1 MAAHFGMIGLG
12 TMGSNLVLN
21 VADHG
26 FEACGYD
33 RDPKQQKKLLEEAGK
48 RPVTAAA
55 SLDEF
60 VKALQSPR
68 IIMLLVPAGK
78 IVDNVLA
85 DLLPLVQK
93 GDIIIDG
100 GNSHFVDTERRYK
113 ELQTSGVH
121 FIGMGVSGGEEGA
134 RKGPSLMPGGNKE
147 SYELIKNILEAI
159 AAKTDDGPCVS
170 FMGNGAAGHY
180 TKMVHNGIE
189 YAVMQLISEVYG
201 ILKSVGKFS
210 NKELHDLFKAWNNT
224 ELQSFLIE
232 ITADVFKKKDEG
244 TSNDLIDL
252 ILDKAK
258 QKGTGM
264 WTSQSA
270 MDLNVPIPTID
281 SAVSMRYISAL
292 KEERVKNSKLY
303 SFDAVKNSVDREQ
316 LAAVCKNA
324 LHFGF
329 LQSYAQGL
337 QLLSVASAQY
347 NYGVNISEVIRIWKG
362 GCIIRS
368 VLLNDLRKAYLQ
380 DNALVTII
388 ASSLFQPVLLQ
399 LKKDV
404 ISLLKLAMDNNLP
417 TPSMAASL
425 NYFDACITERL
436 PANLIQ
442 AQRDHFGAHTYERT
456 DKEGVFHSEWE
467 DKPAVVTS
475 EQKPKEE

>member
-21 VADHG
+21 IADHG

-33 RDPKQQKKLLEEAGK
+33 RDPKQRQKLLDETEGRAI
-48 RPVTAAA
+48 TTAA
-55 SLDEF
+55 SLEEF
-60 VKALQSPR
+60 VKALQLPR

-78 IVDNVLA
+78 IVDNVLS
-85 DLLPLVQK
+85 DLLSLVQK

-100 GNSHFVDTERRYK
+100 GNSHFVDTERRF
-113 ELQTSGVH
+113 LQLQNSGVH

-134 RKGPSLMPGGNKE
+134 RKGPSLMPGGSKE

-159 AAKTDDGPCVS
+159 AAKTDEGPCVS
-170 FMGNGAAGHY
+170 FMGNKAAGHY

-189 YAVMQLISEVYG
+189 YALMQLISEVYG
-201 ILKSVGKFS
+201 ILKDVGKFT
-210 NKELHDLFKAWNNT
+210 NAELHELFDGWNKT

-232 ITADVFKKKDEG
+232 ITADIFLKKDENTAG
-244 TSNDLIDL
+244 DLIDL
-252 ILDKAK
+252 VLDKAK

-281 SAVSMRYISAL
+281 SAVSMRYVSAL
-292 KEERVKNSKLY
+292 KEERVKNSKRY
-303 SFDAVKNSVDREQ
+303 TFAATKNSIDKEK
-316 LAAVCKNA
+316 LIPVCKNA

-329 LQSYAQGL
+329 LLSYAQGL
-337 QLLSVASAQY
+337 QLLNVASAQY
-347 NYGVNISEVIRIWKG
+347 NYGINISEVVRIWKG

-368 VLLNDLRKAYLQ
+368 VLLNDMRKAYLQ
-380 DNALVTII
+380 DPSLTTLI
-388 ASSLFQPVLLQ
+388 ASPLFQPVLSQ

-417 TPSMAASL
+417 AASMAASL
-425 NYFDACITERL
+425 HYFDACVTERL

-442 AQRDHFGAHTYERT
+442 AQRDYFGAHTYERT
-456 DKEGVFHSEWE
+456 DKEGIFHSEWVP
-467 DKPAVVTS
+467 KPAVITS
-475 EQKPKEE
+475 PQKPKEE